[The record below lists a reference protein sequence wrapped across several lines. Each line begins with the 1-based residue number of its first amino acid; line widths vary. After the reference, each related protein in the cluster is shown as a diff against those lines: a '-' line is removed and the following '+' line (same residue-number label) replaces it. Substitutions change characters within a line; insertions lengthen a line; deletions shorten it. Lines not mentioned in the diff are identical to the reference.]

1 MTDPFN
7 SRIKDTIAMEYQTE
21 ISVDGKATV
30 VAIPDTISLL
40 IRVGSK
46 ATDYTE
52 AVQRLNEG
60 ASAVAQTLASCGVVD
75 KPQTREYAVNE
86 EWADRF
92 DDAKR
97 RLIGYEGV
105 QQLVVDFPID
115 MKVLGGVLQGLGAIA
130 TRPTVDTYFQVKDQT
145 GILQQARQAAL
156 YAATATAHDMAAQ
169 MGLKIVGVKSV
180 KHSMSRDASPHS
192 LHVAF
197 EGDSMSK
204 MSYSLPD
211 IAPEEVSNMANVSVI
226 WFAIN

>member
-1 MTDPFN
+1 MTDQQT
-7 SRIKDTIAMEYQTE
+7 SKHRELKTMEYITE
-21 ISVDGKATV
+21 ITVDGKATV

-46 ATDYTE
+46 ATEYTE

-60 ASAVAQTLASCGVVD
+60 ARAVAQTLASCGVID

-145 GILQQARQAAL
+145 GILQQARKDAL
-156 YAATATAHDMAAQ
+156 DAATATAHDMAEQ

-204 MSYSLPD
+204 MSYSMPD
-211 IAPEEVSNMANVSVI
+211 IVPEEVSNTASVSVTWI
-226 WFAIN
+226 AKS